1 MSHKFMI
8 NNNLYIAHRRASLR
22 CDAWAAKAVRYRE
35 AGERRKAEHAES
47 RTYQYLTR
55 MKRLA
60 DRWLESSEREAPT
73 LQ

>member
-1 MSHKFMI
+1 M
-8 NNNLYIAHRRASLR
+8 R

-35 AGERRKAEHAES
+35 AGERRKAEHAED
-47 RTYQYLTR
+47 RTYRYLTR

-60 DRWLESSEREAPT
+60 DRWLEGSEHQAAT

>member
-1 MSHKFMI
+1 M
-8 NNNLYIAHRRASLR
+8 R

-35 AGERRKAEHAES
+35 AGEGRKAEHAED
-47 RTYQYLTR
+47 RTYRYLTR

-60 DRWLESSEREAPT
+60 DRWLESSEHEAPLPT